1 MMWKQWRR
9 CRCSG
14 FAATMSLTALGLLGV
29 MSPYVIRGRLS
40 VYILDTTQRST
51 PATTWWTAAGP
62 INRRSTPCWTAPSKK
77 SPTMVQLNISDVAV
91 LLGRVESA
99 AAGNSEAL
107 RPDEVAVRRVSR
119 KLNNA
124 LQTFQQ
130 DRCRTPGVDF
140 TDTGAWCQSTVDQC
154 HITDRSLADT
164 LGHFLAGSTVLS
176 LGDGTGVYRELI
188 LNVSKVCPRQDHTST
203 FQST

>member
-1 MMWKQWRR
+1 
-9 CRCSG
+9 
-14 FAATMSLTALGLLGV
+14 
-29 MSPYVIRGRLS
+29 
-40 VYILDTTQRST
+40 
-51 PATTWWTAAGP
+51 
-62 INRRSTPCWTAPSKK
+62 
-77 SPTMVQLNISDVAV
+77 MVQLNISDVAV
-91 LLGRVESA
+91 LLGRVEST

-176 LGDGTGVYRELI
+176 LGDGTGVYRSRGEMPVRTRP
-188 LNVSKVCPRQDHTST
+188 VSTVPVVQLVQSQGMLFTTKHVMYQVKVCFRDLLVCWHFPVPSVHVYVNSQYTSRE
-203 FQST
+203 